1 MDNLRKIES
10 FITKH
15 TMLGRSFDKYLL
27 KQSMKV
33 KTPLSNLS
41 NILLVPNPRVQ
52 IQLERAFSNPY
63 GGLRVIV
70 SPIGSGKSTYINHQ
84 VNEHIHR
91 GGAAR
96 LFGSELNN
104 MNDFYTSIGSIERR
118 MDLFDLLP
126 ERSVIVLDQLEH
138 LTPFPSEMVTL
149 LHHLACDSRRTAECN
164 VIVVVSDIAL
174 AQRILALN
182 GLDKIYQCG
191 TSSDYEWHINET
203 NQFINNVFSHWSEV
217 DKDMIRELGL
227 IAKSPAY
234 MHALYTLYNSTG
246 LPTDPTLLKSA
257 RKFGAEWRRYKEC
270 GL

>member
-1 MDNLRKIES
+1 MNNIRKIES
-10 FITKH
+10 FIAKL

-27 KQSMKV
+27 KQGMKI
-33 KTPLSNLS
+33 KTPLYNAN
-41 NILLVPNPRVQ
+41 NIPLVPNPRVQ
-52 IQLERAFSNPY
+52 IQLEQAFSNPS
-63 GGLRVIV
+63 GGLRVVI

-91 GGAAR
+91 GGATRA
-96 LFGSELNN
+96 FGSELNN
-104 MNDFYTSIGSIERR
+104 MNDFYTTFGGIERR
-118 MDLFDLLP
+118 MDLFDMLP

-138 LTPFPSEMVTL
+138 LIPFPSEMANL
-149 LHHLACDSRRTAECN
+149 LHHLALDSRRTAECN
-164 VIVVVSDIAL
+164 VMVVVSDIAL
-174 AQRILALN
+174 AKRILTLN

-217 DKDMIRELGL
+217 DRDRIQELGL